1 MDRTRLFQFLTFV
14 ALLDMLTLALAARFT
29 APDPFTQL
37 LAVGPMLVVAPVLA
51 YWLVYVHGRD
61 GGE

>member
-1 MDRTRLFQFLTFV
+1 MERTRLLRFLTFV
-14 ALLDMLTLALAARFT
+14 ALLDILTLALAAQFGP
-29 APDPFTQL
+29 PDPFTQL

-61 GGE
+61 DGA